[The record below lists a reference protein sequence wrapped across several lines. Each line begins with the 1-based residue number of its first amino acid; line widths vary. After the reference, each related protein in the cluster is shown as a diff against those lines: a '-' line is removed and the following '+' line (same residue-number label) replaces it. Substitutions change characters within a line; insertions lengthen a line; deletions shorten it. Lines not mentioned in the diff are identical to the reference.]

1 MKDLIA
7 QMQIRVNDKIYL
19 KDPNTSE
26 LGKNIV
32 KESIVLIEDLG
43 LENFTFKKLATHL
56 ETTES
61 SIYRYFENKHK
72 LLMYLTSWYWAW
84 MEYKMVFAT
93 ANIESADNRLKAA
106 IQALSSSVTPKDMSA
121 FEIDLSKLYHIVIA
135 ESSKAYLIKEVDN
148 ANKDG
153 FYESY
158 KRLIRR
164 LSTLAVE
171 INPKIANPNSLMSTV
186 IEGIYHQKFMSRHFS
201 SVSDLKDDTESLGN
215 FFTELALAY
224 IRK

>member
-26 LGKNIV
+26 LGKKIV

-93 ANIESADNRLKAA
+93 ANIESAENRLTAA
-106 IQALSSSVTPKDMSA
+106 IQALSSSVTPKDVSA
-121 FEIDLSKLYHIVIA
+121 FEIDLSKLYHIVIT

-164 LSTLAVE
+164 LSNLAVE